1 LELQVKIPKKTT
13 MGKVKRHLFPKNDES
28 KRKKMKK
35 AAKNIPAN
43 EDACQMDE
51 VLPVDDDADEEPIFG
66 DRVAA
71 IMAKKANKQNSKK
84 DNATAAQSNEAKP
97 PKNEVK
103 GEISSFTDF
112 DFDDRLLKVALL
124 WEIKKSY

>member
-1 LELQVKIPKKTT
+1 
-13 MGKVKRHLFPKNDES
+13 MGKVKRPLTLKNDES

-43 EDACQMDE
+43 EDAFQMDE

-71 IMAKKANKQNSKK
+71 KKGSKQISKKAS
-84 DNATAAQSNEAKP
+84 AAAAQSNEAKP
-97 PKNEVK
+97 SKTEAK
-103 GEISSFTDF
+103 DEISPFADF
-112 DFDDRLLKVALL
+112 DFDDRLLKVSLFMGNK
-124 WEIKKSY
+124 E

>member
-1 LELQVKIPKKTT
+1 

-28 KRKKMKK
+28 MGKKMKK
-35 AAKNIPAN
+35 APKDIPGN
-43 EDACQMDE
+43 EDAFQMDE

-71 IMAKKANKQNSKK
+71 KNGSKQISKK
-84 DNATAAQSNEAKP
+84 ATAAAESNEAKP

-103 GEISSFTDF
+103 DEISSFAEF
-112 DFDDRLLKVALL
+112 DFDDRLLKVC
-124 WEIKKSY
+124 KF